1 MTSPLRDPDRL
12 HEINPASLSAYAQLH
27 GWKKHEPYRG
37 NSDIYVHSEHH
48 DLILPRHRRLLDYA
62 RVVART
68 IEDLAKIED
77 DDALAIYQRLRSA
90 DRDEIRVRG
99 IPSRDGSE
107 PSIRDAAD
115 LIGGARSIILTAA
128 CQAQEPRPRVVLR
141 PEANKDAVAFTDRI
155 SLDYTQPGSF
165 VAIFRTGPVLPIA
178 QPPLAAQFGRPEE
191 LGDRK
196 FTSWIPSALTAA
208 STAIER
214 VVTGEPDS
222 FGDSVAG
229 GVSANLCERLAAL
242 LEPFREL
249 EFTVQ
254 WALTAPRERPRERAA
269 FDDSAIPILRAAA
282 ASFREQEPREN
293 VDLIGM
299 VERLDRA
306 ADEDDGRINLK
317 TFVDGRAATVTV
329 QLKQSDYRR
338 AIRAHDA
345 QSPIS
350 LKGDL
355 ERVKSRWQLLGAE
368 LIADHASG

>member
-12 HEINPASLSAYAQLH
+12 REINPASLSAYAQLR

-37 NSDIYVHSEHH
+37 NSDVYVHPEHH
-48 DLILPRHRRLLDYA
+48 DLILPRHRHLLDYA

-77 DDALAIYQRLRSA
+77 DDGLAIYQRLRSA

-99 IPSRDGSE
+99 IPARAGLE

-128 CQAQEPRPRVVLR
+128 CQAQGPGPRVVLR
-141 PEANKDAVAFTDRI
+141 PEANKDAVAFADRI
-155 SLDYTQPGSF
+155 SLEYTQPGSF

-178 QPPLAAQFGRPEE
+178 QPSLATEFGKSEE
-191 LGDRK
+191 VGDRK
-196 FTSWIPSALTAA
+196 FTSWIPSALAA
-208 STAIER
+208 ANTAIER
-214 VVTGEPDS
+214 VVIGEPDG

-229 GVSANLCERLAAL
+229 GVSANLCETLADL

-254 WALTAPRERPRERAA
+254 WALTAPRKQPRERAA

-282 ASFREQEPREN
+282 ASFREQEPRES

-306 ADEDDGRINLK
+306 ADQDDGRINLK

-355 ERVKSRWQLLGAE
+355 ERVKSRWLLLGAQ
-368 LIADHASG
+368 LIADHAGG